1 MTPSKSHNPYTRI
14 RQQQEEIRKYQEL
27 ALVYEQSYKTYRGE
41 CEATVYNANMDITL
55 CMQILK
61 DVRPWVYPGALDNIV
76 RDHVVRRGVS
86 PATSDLTRLIQD
98 TRQTTFL
105 PIARPVKCMPVSDV
119 LTKNTPLAFGVE
131 EENEF

>member
-1 MTPSKSHNPYTRI
+1 MYK
-14 RQQQEEIRKYQEL
+14 EL
-27 ALVYEQSYKTYRGE
+27 ILSNEQSHKSYISK
-41 CEATVYNANMDITL
+41 CAATIQNANMDIRL
-55 CMQILK
+55 CMNIIR

-86 PATSDLTRLIQD
+86 PATLDLTHVIQD
-98 TRQTTFL
+98 TRQTTFV
-105 PIARPVKCMPVSDV
+105 PIARHVKYMPVCDV